1 MKEFK
6 VFMVLAVLSIVGHV
20 MGRAEVITD
29 PSQ

>member
-1 MKEFK
+1 MKDFK
-6 VFMVLAVLSIVGHV
+6 ILLVLAVLSIVGHV